1 MSYTGVLDVLTD
13 GFGFIRGDIPENDV
27 YVSNSIIKRFQLR
40 TGDLVCCDAEN
51 GNGKFNAVS
60 LVHSIN
66 GERPEKSIGRRR
78 YDELTPIFPNTRIRL
93 GGSDA
98 MKLVDVVAPIGKGQR
113 GIIVAPPKAGK
124 TTLLK
129 DMAKS
134 IMRYDSQMEMII
146 LLVDER
152 PEEVTDLKEV
162 LSPLSK
168 HINIIASTF
177 DEIPENHIKVAER
190 TIERAKRMVEM
201 GKDVTILLDS
211 ITRLARA
218 YNVTMPPSGRTLS
231 GGIDPIALTA
241 PKKIFGAAR
250 NIKEGGSLTIIATA
264 LIETGSKMDDVIY
277 EEFKGTGNME
287 LVLDRQLQEK
297 RIFPAIDIRKS
308 GTRRDD
314 LLQNTEERRLASD
327 IRKSDHPIKYFY
339 ECA

>member
-1 MSYTGVLDVLTD
+1 MEYIGILDILAD
-13 GFGFIRGDIPENDV
+13 GFGFIRGANPENDV
-27 YVSNSIIKRFQLR
+27 FVRKSLIKTLQLR
-40 TGDLVCCDAEN
+40 TGDLICCNVED

-60 LVHSIN
+60 FVNSIN
-66 GERPEKSIGRRR
+66 GDRPEKSIGRRR
-78 YDELTPIFPNTRIRL
+78 YDELTPIFPNKRLHL

-98 MKLVDVVAPIGKGQR
+98 MKLVNVVAPIGKGQR
-113 GIIVAPPKAGK
+113 GMIVAPPKAGK
-124 TTLLK
+124 TTLMK

-134 IMRYDSQMEMII
+134 IMKFDPEMEMII

-152 PEEVTDLKEV
+152 PEEVTDLREV
-162 LSPLSK
+162 LCPLSK
-168 HINIIASTF
+168 RIDIVASTF
-177 DEIPENHIKVAER
+177 DEKPGNHIKHAER

-211 ITRLARA
+211 ITRLVRA

-231 GGIDPIALTA
+231 GGIDPIALTI

-287 LVLDRQLQEK
+287 LVLDRRLQEK
-297 RIFPAIDIRKS
+297 RLFPAIDVRKS

-314 LLQNTEERRLASD
+314 LLQNNEERCVASN
-327 IRKSDHPIKYFY
+327 IRNSENPIKYFY
-339 ECA
+339 GCA

>member
-1 MSYTGVLDVLTD
+1 MEYIGILDILAD
-13 GFGFIRGDIPENDV
+13 GFGFIRGANPENDV
-27 YVSNSIIKRFQLR
+27 FVRKSLIKTLQLR
-40 TGDLVCCDAEN
+40 TGDLICCNVED

-60 LVHSIN
+60 FVNSIN
-66 GERPEKSIGRRR
+66 GDRPEKSIGRRR
-78 YDELTPIFPNTRIRL
+78 YDELTPIFPNKRLHL

-98 MKLVDVVAPIGKGQR
+98 MKLVNVVAPIGKGQR
-113 GIIVAPPKAGK
+113 GMIVAPPKAGK
-124 TTLLK
+124 TTLMK

-134 IMRYDSQMEMII
+134 IMKFDPEMEMII

-152 PEEVTDLKEV
+152 PEEVTDLREV
-162 LSPLSK
+162 LCPLSK
-168 HINIIASTF
+168 RIDIVASTF
-177 DEIPENHIKVAER
+177 DEKPGNHIKLAER

-211 ITRLARA
+211 ITRLVRA

-231 GGIDPIALTA
+231 GGIDPIALTI

-287 LVLDRQLQEK
+287 LVLDRRLQEK
-297 RIFPAIDIRKS
+297 RLFPAIDVRKS

-314 LLQNTEERRLASD
+314 LLQNNEERCLASN
-327 IRKSDHPIKYFY
+327 IRNSENPIKYFY

>member
-1 MSYTGVLDVLTD
+1 MDYTGVLDVLTD

-40 TGDLVCCDAEN
+40 TGDLVCCDVEN

-60 LVHSIN
+60 FVHSIN
-66 GERPEKSIGRRR
+66 GDRPEKSIGRRR
-78 YDELTPIFPNTRIRL
+78 YDELTPIFPNMRIHL

-134 IMRYDSQMEMII
+134 IMRYDPEMEMII

-152 PEEVTDLKEV
+152 PEEVTDLKEE
-162 LSPLSK
+162 LCPLLK
-168 HINIIASTF
+168 RINIIASTF
-177 DEIPENHIKVAER
+177 DEKPENHIKVAER

-201 GKDVTILLDS
+201 GKDVTILFDS

-218 YNVTMPPSGRTLS
+218 YNVTMPPSGKTLS

-241 PKKIFGAAR
+241 PKKFFGAAR
-250 NIKEGGSLTIIATA
+250 NLKEGGSLTIIATA

-287 LVLDRQLQEK
+287 LVLDRRLQEK
-297 RIFPAIDIRKS
+297 RIFPAIDIKKS

-314 LLQNTEERRLASD
+314 LLQNPEERRLAAD
-327 IRKSDHPIKYFY
+327 IRNSEHPIKYFY